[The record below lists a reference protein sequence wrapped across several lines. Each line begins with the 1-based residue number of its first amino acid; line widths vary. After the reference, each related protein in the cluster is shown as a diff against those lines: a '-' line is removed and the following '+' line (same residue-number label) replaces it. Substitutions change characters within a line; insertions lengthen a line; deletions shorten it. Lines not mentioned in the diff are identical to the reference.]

1 MVSFASL
8 AFIFRFLPVFL
19 IIYYVVPSKYRD
31 MVLLFGSYV
40 FYAMGDPYFIALLI
54 LLTLLNYFVGNKMK
68 GLSEGFEIHDWQ
80 KVRQKIRQK
89 VRQKG
94 NFMERDYEEIF
105 QKVLDYEQTLHEKNR
120 KRIKI
125 GLKCIWIVPLF
136 FLALLFLTGSNK
148 VIFLILWIVSLFA
161 LSIYL
166 IVVEY
171 MDHNLQEKIME
182 LKGEEGTIE
191 AVTPAD
197 FDRAAQ
203 IIRKTREMIGEG
215 LNSPA
220 ETQAEDGEDGEC
232 EK

>member
-1 MVSFASL
+1 
-8 AFIFRFLPVFL
+8 
-19 IIYYVVPSKYRD
+19 
-31 MVLLFGSYV
+31 
-40 FYAMGDPYFIALLI
+40 
-54 LLTLLNYFVGNKMK
+54 
-68 GLSEGFEIHDWQ
+68 
-80 KVRQKIRQK
+80 
-89 VRQKG
+89 
-94 NFMERDYEEIF
+94 MERDYEEIF
-105 QKVLDYEQTLHEKNR
+105 QKVLDCEQTLHEKNR

-125 GLKCIWIVPLF
+125 RRGYCLVPLF

-220 ETQAEDGEDGEC
+220 ETQAEVTEKKDEAEEIKETEDGE
-232 EK
+232 EGE

>member
-1 MVSFASL
+1 
-8 AFIFRFLPVFL
+8 
-19 IIYYVVPSKYRD
+19 
-31 MVLLFGSYV
+31 
-40 FYAMGDPYFIALLI
+40 
-54 LLTLLNYFVGNKMK
+54 
-68 GLSEGFEIHDWQ
+68 
-80 KVRQKIRQK
+80 
-89 VRQKG
+89 
-94 NFMERDYEEIF
+94 MERDYEEIF

-197 FDRAAQ
+197 DDDRHTSRTYVLLDTAPENTKLTH
-203 IIRKTREMIGEG
+203 IDR
-215 LNSPA
+215 L
-220 ETQAEDGEDGEC
+220 
-232 EK
+232 

>member
-1 MVSFASL
+1 
-8 AFIFRFLPVFL
+8 
-19 IIYYVVPSKYRD
+19 
-31 MVLLFGSYV
+31 
-40 FYAMGDPYFIALLI
+40 
-54 LLTLLNYFVGNKMK
+54 
-68 GLSEGFEIHDWQ
+68 
-80 KVRQKIRQK
+80 
-89 VRQKG
+89 
-94 NFMERDYEEIF
+94 MERDYEEIF

-220 ETQAEDGEDGEC
+220 ETQAEVT
-232 EK
+232 EKKDEAEEITLEQAIALAKSLVEKGMSINSAAKEAAAQTPFKKGDIYKALI

>member
-1 MVSFASL
+1 MNE
-8 AFIFRFLPVFL
+8 
-19 IIYYVVPSKYRD
+19 VP
-31 MVLLFGSYV
+31 
-40 FYAMGDPYFIALLI
+40 
-54 LLTLLNYFVGNKMK
+54 N
-68 GLSEGFEIHDWQ
+68 
-80 KVRQKIRQK
+80 
-89 VRQKG
+89 RQKG
-94 NFMERDYEEIF
+94 KIMERNYEEIF
-105 QKVLDYEQTLHEKNR
+105 QKVLEYEQALHEKNR

-171 MDHNLQEKIME
+171 MDYNLQEKIME
-182 LKGEEGTIE
+182 LKGEEGDLK
-191 AVTPAD
+191 AVTPTD

-203 IIRKTREMIGEG
+203 IIRETRKLIGEG

-220 ETQAEDGEDGEC
+220 EIGTEEDPENETEENPEDETEEENEDETEDWEDGE
-232 EK
+232 

>member
-1 MVSFASL
+1 M
-8 AFIFRFLPVFL
+8 
-19 IIYYVVPSKYRD
+19 
-31 MVLLFGSYV
+31 
-40 FYAMGDPYFIALLI
+40 
-54 LLTLLNYFVGNKMK
+54 
-68 GLSEGFEIHDWQ
+68 
-80 KVRQKIRQK
+80 
-89 VRQKG
+89 
-94 NFMERDYEEIF
+94 
-105 QKVLDYEQTLHEKNR
+105 LDYEQTLHEKTEKNQDR
-120 KRIKI
+120 SEVHLDRAP
-125 GLKCIWIVPLF
+125 V

-171 MDHNLQEKIME
+171 TDHNLQEKIME

-220 ETQAEDGEDGEC
+220 ETQAEMK
-232 EK
+232 EKKTKQKKYKKQKTGRKASNMRNIWKIFTTDIRRISNNVVAVVIIMGLSILPALYAWFNISPTGIPMNLRLPVS